1 MLDLCLLWW
10 YYIYKNSYFV
20 IKKVIK
26 GGIYICRGKATIECK
41 NTELLLQEN
50 YKFLQTLIDTIPN
63 PIFYKDENGIY
74 KHCNLAFAE
83 YLGLKR
89 EEIIDHNVYDISPK
103 ELADVYYKAD
113 MKLMESKLKQ
123 IYETQVHHADGTIHD
138 VLFTKGAVLNKEGQ
152 VVGIAGNMTDITR
165 LKKIENNI
173 TRDLKL
179 KELMLEINHAILE
192 VNDIKELFILVLEKL
207 TVAMDNRELGCVL
220 VLDQEENL
228 NVIASNGYDNIESEK
243 ISSKLKDSFFWN
255 AAQGKLDKS
264 IIINDIQKLNFQ
276 KYTKLLETTD
286 GIKVESSISIPILL
300 DKKLYGLINIDSTIN
315 NDFNESDLEI
325 LEYLKNQIEIG
336 IAKHKLYEET
346 VYLSRYD
353 KLTNVYN
360 RRYFEELFEVVIARS
375 KRYNESF
382 FVVVFDLNGLKII
395 NDTYGHLAGDQFI
408 KTFASDLSSKI
419 RISDIFAR
427 FGGDKFVAVFLE
439 TNLQNLK
446 EKLETIAKEFCGNPI
461 IFEENTFVCRFS
473 YGISNFPENG
483 IDYNELIRIADKN
496 MYEYK
501 QKLKKSL

>member
-1 MLDLCLLWW
+1 MEWENPEKLH
-10 YYIYKNSYFV
+10 
-20 IKKVIK
+20 
-26 GGIYICRGKATIECK
+26 
-41 NTELLLQEN
+41 QEN

-63 PIFYKDENGIY
+63 PIFYKDEKGIY
-74 KHCNLAFAE
+74 KHCNIAFAE

-89 EEIIDHNVYDISPK
+89 EEIIGHTVYDMNPK
-103 ELADVYYKAD
+103 ELADVFYKAD
-113 MKLMESKLKQ
+113 MELMQSKVKQ
-123 IYETQVHHADGTIHD
+123 VYEAKVKHADQTVHD
-138 VLFTKGAVLNKEGQ
+138 VLFNKGAVVNEEGR

-165 LKKIENNI
+165 LKKIENKI
-173 TRDLKL
+173 SRLLKL

-192 VNDIKELFILVLEKL
+192 VNDIKGLFILVLEKL
-207 TVAMDNRELGCVL
+207 TVAMDNRDLGCVL
-220 VLDQEENL
+220 VLDEEENL
-228 NVIASNGYDNIESEK
+228 NVIASKGYDSIESENL
-243 ISSKLKDSFFWN
+243 SFKLKDSFFWN
-255 AAQGKLDKS
+255 ATQGKLDKS

-276 KYTKLLETTD
+276 KYTKLLETAD

-315 NDFNESDLEI
+315 NAFSESDLEV

-375 KRYNESF
+375 KRYNEGF

-427 FGGDKFVAVFLE
+427 FGGDEFVAVFLE

-446 EKLETIAKEFCGNPI
+446 EKLENIAKDFCNNPI

-483 IDYNELIRIADKN
+483 INYNELIRIADKN

-501 QKLKKSL
+501 QKSKKRLL

>member
-1 MLDLCLLWW
+1 MEWENAEKLH
-10 YYIYKNSYFV
+10 
-20 IKKVIK
+20 
-26 GGIYICRGKATIECK
+26 RG
-41 NTELLLQEN
+41 N

-63 PIFYKDENGIY
+63 PIFYKDEKGIY
-74 KHCNLAFAE
+74 KHCNAAFTE
-83 YLGLKR
+83 YLGLKK
-89 EEIIDHNVYDISPK
+89 EEIIGHTVYDINPK
-103 ELADVYYKAD
+103 ELSDAFYKAD
-113 MKLMESKLKQ
+113 MELIQSKVKQ
-123 IYETQVHHADGTIHD
+123 VYEAKVKHADQTVHD
-138 VLFTKGAVLNKEGQ
+138 VLFTKGVVVNKEGR

-165 LKKIENNI
+165 LKKIENKI
-173 TRDLKL
+173 TRLLKQ

-207 TVAMDNRELGCVL
+207 TVAMDNRDLGCVL

-228 NVIASNGYDNIESEK
+228 NVIASKGYDSIESEK
-243 ISSKLKDSFFWN
+243 LSFKLKDSFFWN
-255 AAQGKLDKS
+255 ASRGKLDKS
-264 IIINDIQKLNFQ
+264 IIINDIQKLNFE
-276 KYTKLLETTD
+276 KYTKLLETAG

-300 DKKLYGLINIDSTIN
+300 DKRLYGLINIDSTIN
-315 NDFNESDLEI
+315 NAFNESDLEV
-325 LEYLKNQIEIG
+325 LEYMKNQIEIG

-360 RRYFEELFEVVIARS
+360 RRHFEELFEVVIARS
-375 KRYNESF
+375 KRYNEGF

-408 KTFASDLSSKI
+408 KTFASDLSNKI

-427 FGGDKFVAVFLE
+427 FGGDEFVAVFLE

-446 EKLETIAKEFCGNPI
+446 EKLETIATDFCDNPF
-461 IFEENTFVCRFS
+461 IFEGNTFVCRFS

-483 IDYNELIRIADKN
+483 INYNELIRIADKN

-501 QKLKKSL
+501 QKLKERLL